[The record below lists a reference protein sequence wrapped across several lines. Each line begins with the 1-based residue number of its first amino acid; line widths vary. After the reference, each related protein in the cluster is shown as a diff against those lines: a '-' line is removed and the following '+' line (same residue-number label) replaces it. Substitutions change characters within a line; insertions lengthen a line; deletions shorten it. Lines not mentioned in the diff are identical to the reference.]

1 MAETAHADYLG
12 CFGFREAPFR
22 LSPDPAFFFPAR
34 PHIAAK
40 EVLKY
45 GIERGEGFMV
55 LTGPPGTGKTLL
67 LKLLLQEIGT
77 NKVPV
82 LVLTPAVDPPG
93 LLRLILDDMGCDADG
108 EDLGTLLRRFQTRL
122 LELASQGRELLIVVD
137 EAQDLPV
144 ETLEQ
149 LRLLSNL
156 ETSSQKLLQIVLMGQ
171 PELER
176 ILEDPRLRQ
185 LSQRVVVQ
193 ERLRPLTGEETGEY
207 VAFRLARAG
216 RADLKPSKR
225 AISRIQ
231 RASSGIPRLVNRLMD
246 RSLLMAAA
254 SGSREVGT
262 EDIAQ
267 AEETLPKPYTGGIF
281 AFMRRMLPVLPI
293 LILLANAL
301 RLSEPL

>member
-1 MAETAHADYLG
+1 MAETVHDDYLG
-12 CFGFREAPFR
+12 CFGFRDAPFR
-22 LSPDPAFFFPAR
+22 LSPDPAFFYPAQ

-40 EVLKY
+40 EALKY
-45 GIERGEGFMV
+45 GIGRGEGFMV

-67 LKLLLQEIGT
+67 LKLLLREIET
-77 NKVPV
+77 QKVPV

-122 LELASQGRELLIVVD
+122 LELAGQGRELLIVVD

-149 LRLLSNL
+149 LRLLSNV
-156 ETSSQKLLQIVLMGQ
+156 ETSSRKLLQIVLMGQ
-171 PELER
+171 PELEGL
-176 ILEDPRLRQ
+176 LEDPRLRQ

-193 ERLRPLTGEETGEY
+193 ERLRPLTRAETEEY
-207 VAFRLARAG
+207 IAFRLARAG

-225 AISRIQ
+225 AVGRIQ
-231 RASSGIPRLVNRLMD
+231 RTTSGIPRLINRLMD

-254 SGSREVGT
+254 SGSHKIGT
-262 EDIAQ
+262 EHIAR
-267 AEETLPKPYTGGIF
+267 AKETLPEPCQGGF
-281 AFMRRMLPVLPI
+281 LAFKRRMLPDLPI
-293 LILLANAL
+293 FFF
-301 RLSEPL
+301 SQTP